1 MTYTIADLEQLSGI
15 QSHTIRIWEQRYNA
29 LTPMRSEGNT
39 RFYDDKQLV
48 KLLNIVSL
56 NQSGLKISKICK
68 LSEADV
74 KRLLDKEYHQ
84 DSLDLQSEYYI
95 TQLIKF
101 GIDFDEKSFCSL
113 LDQAISINGI
123 SNTYKKIMYPILVR
137 LGFMWLK
144 DDICPAH
151 EHFLT
156 NIIRQKLFSAID
168 QIPIV
173 EEDNNTW
180 LLFLPEDE
188 DHDIGLLYANYFL
201 RSVNQKVIFLGS
213 KVPLSSLEKVLATHK
228 IDHVLLFM
236 VKARQISYAQHYIDQ
251 LEAIFPSTP
260 IHLAGNVNI
269 FEKIRKS
276 DHINW
281 IKSLNDFENAIP
293 THLPHER
300 TV

>member
-1 MTYTIADLEQLSGI
+1 MTYTISDLEQLSGI

-68 LSEADV
+68 LSDDEV
-74 KRLLDKEYHQ
+74 KTLLVKEYHQ
-84 DSLDLQSEYYI
+84 TSDDQQTEYYI

-101 GIDFDEKSFCSL
+101 GIAFDEKSFCDL
-113 LDQAISINGI
+113 LNEALSAFGL
-123 SNTYKKIMYPILVR
+123 SETYKKIMYPLLVR
-137 LGFMWLK
+137 LGLMWLK

-156 NIIRQKLFSAID
+156 NIIRQKIFSSIND
-168 QIPIV
+168 IQI
-173 EEDNNTW
+173 ETAKSKTW

-188 DHDIGLLYANYFL
+188 DHDIGLLYANFFL
-201 RSVNQKVIFLGS
+201 RSAKQKVIFLGS
-213 KVPLSSLEKVLATHK
+213 KVPLNSVERVLALNN

-236 VKARQISYAQHYIDQ
+236 VKSRQIDTAQQYINQ
-251 LEAIFPSTP
+251 LSAICHSTQ
-260 IHLAGNVNI
+260 IHLAGNGNVI
-269 FEKIRKS
+269 EKLTKS

-281 IKSLNDFENAIP
+281 IKSLNDFENSIP
-293 THLPHER
+293 TQ
-300 TV
+300 TTK